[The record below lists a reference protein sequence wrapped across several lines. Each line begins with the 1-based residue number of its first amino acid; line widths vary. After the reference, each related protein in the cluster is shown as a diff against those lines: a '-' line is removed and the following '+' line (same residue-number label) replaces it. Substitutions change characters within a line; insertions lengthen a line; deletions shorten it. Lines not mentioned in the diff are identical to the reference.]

1 MKFRIWK
8 RIMRNLKLN
17 QRTFKMMIKMLIN
30 MTMTIRILLEKPHN
44 LTKVITLQI
53 GVVSNKW
60 NSPNR
65 GAGPN
70 PLRKSLK
77 KSISNGKLLI
87 IMMMG
92 KMMASKTLKINQS
105 LIKAINLIKLKR
117 HNPKKTQVIMKKA
130 NS

>member
-1 MKFRIWK
+1 
-8 RIMRNLKLN
+8 
-17 QRTFKMMIKMLIN
+17 MII
-30 MTMTIRILLEKPHN
+30 
-44 LTKVITLQI
+44 LQI
-53 GVVSNKW
+53 RVISNKR
-60 NSPNR
+60 NSLNH

-70 PLRKSLK
+70 LLKKNLK